1 MVLEKTLQS
10 PLDRKDQASQ
20 SILKE
25 INTDGRTDA
34 EADAQILWPP
44 DAKSWLTGKD
54 PDDGKDWGQEE
65 KGATEDEMVRY
76 HHQLKGMNLSK
87 IWEIVEDREPGM
99 L

>member
-1 MVLEKTLQS
+1 MFL
-10 PLDRKDQASQ
+10 R
-20 SILKE
+20 
-25 INTDGRTDA
+25 RTDA
-34 EADAQILWPP
+34 EAETPMHWPP